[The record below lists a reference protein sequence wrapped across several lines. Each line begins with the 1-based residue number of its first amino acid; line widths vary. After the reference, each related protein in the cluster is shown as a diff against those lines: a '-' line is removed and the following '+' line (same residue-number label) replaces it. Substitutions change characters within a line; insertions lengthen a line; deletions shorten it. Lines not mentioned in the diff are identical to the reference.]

1 LRFADLTHFLVEG
14 NYFTGTRGSGTK
26 YFAGDHIFKD
36 QTLYIYAA
44 PDNPNCFDEKKFNI
58 TIYPLNNLD
67 LKGGVLC
74 VDYNT
79 GQTKSSVSKFKIRPN
94 KVYCK
99 LVFKGKLLASGPDFI
114 ATQEGIYDVIITK
127 NIPDIGNDCGYNQ
140 LVSK

>member
-1 LRFADLTHFLVEG
+1 LRFADLTHFHLVEG

-36 QTLYIYAA
+36 QTYTYMQ

-79 GQTKSSVSKFKIRPN
+79 GKVLNPVYLNSKLDPIKFTVN
-94 KVYCK
+94 WY
-99 LVFKGKLLASGPDFI
+99 LKGKLLASGSDHYPRRH
-114 ATQEGIYDVIITK
+114 
-127 NIPDIGNDCGYNQ
+127 
-140 LVSK
+140 L